1 MTLALQA
8 YAKLSFS
15 EVSFPPFWD
24 LGDVRFAPKRPQCL
38 ARLTAHSANKA
49 PPPCPCIG
57 RWSGSVRWEG
67 SAPARRPTP
76 TALP

>member
-8 YAKLSFS
+8 NAKLSFS

-38 ARLTAHSANKA
+38 TRLTAQVCRLLDALRAH
-49 PPPCPCIG
+49 
-57 RWSGSVRWEG
+57 GSPM
-67 SAPARRPTP
+67 PASTSM
-76 TALP
+76 